1 MCHMK
6 ISKEGHKRMSV
17 TLKRNVKKNSAD
29 KAMGRIIPLKK
40 GQKLEDHIQE
50 RVNNGKILYNILG
63 PSAVSKTSK
72 EEQST
77 INHFNEFMK
86 KVILDN
92 VNVKPSE
99 KRVVNAIEYVK
110 EKGSSIWV
118 LETEEQKDKKE
129 EKGKPEKKPL
139 YTTSIDMNKERIHE
153 FVPLHI
159 RGSLKKRVKIE
170 KDGQPVEVYIPDV
183 IEELVFAVAHDAQ
196 FDTLIEEIDEEEL
209 AACFHAIFKDY
220 TKEDEIPKMAKSIKN
235 QDVKV
240 QVLGSGETARLQLAS
255 ADNDKKKYIFLFLEK
270 FACAASEKERNDLL
284 REFREL
290 LVLFYCGTAAYE
302 EIKERKNGIP
312 IWDFDFLS
320 KMVSDISWVFNQ
332 ECSDKLIE
340 REQIIEAL
348 RNEKDKN
355 EKKQLKSK
363 IKDIDTE
370 VKGILEKQIT
380 ERYREG
386 AKVLQSSLEK
396 EQYKEKRFWLEYI
409 EMDAE
414 KVLCSKKVL
423 AEKKLDTVWL
433 CNNTWRTFLSFL
445 CMKAVDMGKAVYHF
459 AMPDLEQLESGK
471 TIKAGRIK
479 PQFQQGLTSFDYE
492 RIKAE
497 ENLERSFMT
506 GISFALNNFS
516 SAVCPPEIYE
526 KEGSEDILCMKD
538 KIFRE
543 GMYPNA
549 SWRLMQY
556 FGGVSQWKGS
566 RFEKL
571 SGFEETKE
579 MNKKFVSEVKDA
591 MRLIRNS
598 AFHYAASAA
607 QGTLDKNSYLVEI
620 FEKEQEN
627 LGSKYRKKYVSNN
640 VPMFY
645 KVEDID
651 RLMKYLYRNQK
662 VVESQIPS
670 FRNVISRKSLPEVR
684 AEFIDLDSYAPIQDS
699 VEQAEKFN
707 SSLYFV
713 LKEIYYNGFL
723 QEDNLLDRFMKIFE
737 DELELER
744 ERKTKASKQNVR
756 AMKNFGYRVHALQG
770 RNEKLTFGELC
781 QAIMTDYNMQN
792 NQKKVRLNKK
802 DNLPDEK
809 YKHFKMLLL
818 VCLRKAFI
826 DYLENDIAGKKIGC
840 GFLREPRLKT
850 NIYDNLTEEQFC
862 TGWKIDRYNNLVT
875 LITEDGK
882 YDSWLISWFIMAH
895 FMTPKHLNHLRGEI
909 KSYLSYVRNIEQRR
923 CAATRVSGTEDKEKR
938 QKYEQVLE
946 ILDLA
951 AEYCGQISNE
961 RTDYYESEE
970 EYARH
975 ISKYI
980 AFADAK
986 SSRPLEE
993 QLHGFCNQKADGG
1006 PADRIG
1012 IFYDGENPILNR
1024 NVVLAKLY
1032 GTEKLLSECLQEE
1045 RVTKTEIEE
1054 HYEHAKTLEDVFKYG
1069 GCKNKAQEEAR
1080 RTYQQQKNR
1089 IELVDILKCS
1099 DLLNDFMSQLISWCY
1114 LRERDRMYFQ
1124 IGLHYIRL
1132 YYGGNLVE
1140 KDSKF
1145 RVLQSKEAKAGEKKG
1160 INLVDGAI
1168 LYQLAA
1174 IYTYEYPVYTL
1185 DEAGNA
1191 ILSERAKKGST
1202 TAAGVMAFCNEYCGE
1217 DKSTYEMGLSLFENP
1232 IEESELIGFRNYIDH
1247 FKYYSRRERSILDL
1261 YSQVFANYFRHDRK
1275 LKKSVT
1281 FIFKNILARHFIIAR
1296 TVLDEVEV
1304 EKEDDRTKENNP
1316 IIRKYNQAVIQ
1327 IPEENGLQSDVTLH
1341 KYTEEDIEDERKKKS
1356 SKDGKR
1362 GRMHNEGEKYHIPMY
1377 DERFIRRL
1385 YLILNYKK

>member
-1 MCHMK
+1 MK

-17 TLKRNVKKNSAD
+17 TLKKNVQKNSAD
-29 KAMGRIIPLKK
+29 KAEGQILPLEK
-40 GQKLEDHIQE
+40 GQKLEKYIQSRAE
-50 RVNNGKILYNILG
+50 GVKRLYKVLG
-63 PSAVSKTSK
+63 PSAVSKTNK
-72 EEQST
+72 EEQKT
-77 INHFNEFMK
+77 INRFNEFMK
-86 KVILDN
+86 KVISDN

-99 KRVVNAIEYVK
+99 KRVANTVEYVK
-110 EKGSSIWV
+110 ERGSFIRV
-118 LETEEQKDKKE
+118 LEIEEPKDKKNKKE
-129 EKGKPEKKPL
+129 EKVRPEKKPL
-139 YTTSIDMNKERIHE
+139 YTTYIDINKERIHE

-170 KDGQPVEVYIPDV
+170 KDGQQVEVYIPDI
-183 IEELVFAVAHDAQ
+183 IEKLVFAVAHGTQ
-196 FDTLIEEIDEEEL
+196 FDTLINEIDEEEL
-209 AACFHAIFKDY
+209 VACFHVIFKDY
-220 TKEDEIPKMAKSIKN
+220 TKEDEIAKMAKSIEN

-255 ADNDKKKYIFLFLEK
+255 ADNEKKKYIFLFLEK

-332 ECSDKLIE
+332 ECSDKLME
-340 REQIIEAL
+340 RDQIIDAL
-348 RNEKDKN
+348 KNEKDKD

-363 IKDIDTE
+363 MKDIDTE

-386 AKVLQSSLEK
+386 AKVLQSLLEE
-396 EQYKEKRFWLEYI
+396 EQYKEMRFWLEYI

-414 KVLCSKKVL
+414 KVLCSKKAL

-459 AMPDLEQLESGK
+459 AMPDLEQLESGEP
-471 TIKAGRIK
+471 IKVGRIK

-516 SAVCPPEIYE
+516 SAVCPPETYE
-526 KEGSEDILCMKD
+526 KKKKEDILFMGD
-538 KIFRE
+538 KVLRE
-543 GMYPNA
+543 EMYPNA
-549 SWRLMQY
+549 SWRIMQY
-556 FGGVSQWKGS
+556 FGGVSQWKDS
-566 RFEKL
+566 RFGNL
-571 SGFEETKE
+571 SGQEEAE
-579 MNKKFVSEVKDA
+579 AMNEIFVPEVKKA
-591 MRLIRNS
+591 MSLIRNS

-607 QGTLDKNSYLVEI
+607 QETLDKNSYLVEI
-620 FEKEQEN
+620 FEKEREN

-645 KVEDID
+645 KVQDID
-651 RLMKYLYRNQK
+651 RLMKYLYRDQK
-662 VVESQIPS
+662 VLESQIPS
-670 FRNVISRKSLPEVR
+670 FRNVISRKELPGIVS
-684 AEFIDLDSYAPIQDS
+684 EFIKGKAYSKVHKG
-699 VEQAEKFN
+699 VEEANKFH
-707 SSLYFV
+707 SALYFL

-723 QEDNLLDRFMKIFE
+723 QEENLYERFMESFHKELKEAENSTSKAAKKKVMAMNNFE
-737 DELELER
+737 KRVKELQKSAE
-744 ERKTKASKQNVR
+744 
-756 AMKNFGYRVHALQG
+756 NF
-770 RNEKLTFGELC
+770 TFGELC
-781 QAIMTDYNMQN
+781 QTIMTDYNLQN
-792 NQKKVRLNKK
+792 NQKKVRLNRK

-826 DYLENDIAGKKIGC
+826 NYLKKDIAGEEIGC
-840 GFLREPRLKT
+840 GFLREPVLKT
-850 NIYDNLTEEQFC
+850 SVYENLTEEQFC
-862 TGWKIDRYNNLVT
+862 TGWKIDRYKN

-882 YDSWLISWFIMAH
+882 YDFWLISWFIMAH

-909 KSYLSYVRNIEQRR
+909 KSYLSYVRNIERR
-923 CAATRVSGTEDKEKR
+923 RWEATGIQVTEDKEKR

-946 ILDLA
+946 ILNLA
-951 AEYCGQISNE
+951 AEYCGQVSNE

-980 AFADAK
+980 DFADEK
-986 SSRPLEE
+986 SERPLEE
-993 QLHGFCNQKADGG
+993 QLYGFCNQKADGG
-1006 PADRIG
+1006 PANRIG

-1032 GTEKLLSECLQEE
+1032 GTEKLLSECLQKE
-1045 RVTKTEIEE
+1045 RVTEKEIEK
-1054 HYEHAKTLEDVFKYG
+1054 HYRHTKTLEDVFKYG
-1069 GCKNKAQEEAR
+1069 GCKNENQERAR
-1080 RTYQQQKNR
+1080 REYQQQKNR
-1089 IELVDILKCS
+1089 IELVDILKYS

-1132 YYGGNLVE
+1132 YYGENLVE

-1191 ILSERAKKGST
+1191 ILSENAKSGST
-1202 TAAGVMAFCNEYCGE
+1202 TANGINAFYKEYCGK
-1217 DKSTYEMGLSLFENP
+1217 DASIYEMGLSLFENP
-1232 IEESELIGFRNYIDH
+1232 IEENELIEFRNYIDH
-1247 FKYYSRRERSILDL
+1247 FKYYSRRERSVLDL
-1261 YSQVFANYFRHDRK
+1261 YSQVFANYFRHDKK

-1281 FIFKNILARHFIIAR
+1281 FILKNILARHFIIAR
-1296 TVLDEVEV
+1296 TVLSEIEV
-1304 EKEDDRTKENNP
+1304 EKKDKRKNENNP
-1316 IIRKYNQAVIQ
+1316 IIRKYNQAVIR
-1327 IPEENGLQSDVTLH
+1327 IPKEDGLQSDDTVH
-1341 KYTEEDIEDERKKKS
+1341 KYTKEDIDEQYKKKMN
-1356 SKDGKR
+1356 SKNGKNV
-1362 GRMHNEGEKYHIPMY
+1362 HVYNEGEKYHIPMY
-1377 DERFIRRL
+1377 DEQFIRRL